1 MSLFEIKRYDEELET
16 ADGYD
21 HLSELLKKI
30 EERKKQRIDKNES
43 DKNEKEKPKKKRKKK
58 SKKKIDDGT
67 NDVSENNDNEIEKD
81 VSGTNN
87 DKDDNNKEENEKNED
102 DKQDFMILG
111 VNNSK
116 KKTKVTRVLPKWLT
130 HPEII
135 SADLTSGP
143 ELDEECRDSLK
154 LDEQLVKALEENGIK
169 KLFPVQLSL
178 IKWMLK
184 CNENRSMGW
193 WPRDTCVSAPTGSGK
208 TLAYVLPVIQQLKN
222 NLICQVRCLIVL
234 PVQELAAQVNRV
246 MLTYCKNT
254 NLKVALITGAA
265 PMEIEQLKLVKKTQ
279 NGDLISKVD
288 IVISTPGRL
297 VDHIEKT
304 QGFTL
309 KYLEFLIID
318 EADRSTD
325 WLKYIPHPHYNIPAL
340 SVKNLQS
347 YSIPPA
353 QKLLFSAT
361 LSQDPEKLSRLNL
374 FQPIL
379 FTSAVLKNHDND
391 EDIDLDKCG
400 EFLGKYTSPVELTE
414 RAFECSAAYKPVA
427 ALKLVTA
434 GEKSEKTLIFT
445 NSGKSA
451 HRLALLLGLMLKDRN
466 IPVDELSAQM
476 MPKQR
481 NEVLE
486 KFSKAQTGVL
496 VSSDALAR
504 GVDIPDVTLVI
515 SYDLPKYIKG
525 YIHRSGRTG
534 RAGKLGTAI
543 SILTNNQ
550 ISAFNRMLASAR
562 KVVPT
567 IETFESLE
575 TVAEEINYADKLTEL
590 GKIISKE
597 EVKSN
602 SNNNNNNNN
611 NKNLEI

>member
-16 ADGYD
+16 SDGYD

-43 DKNEKEKPKKKRKKK
+43 DKIEEEKPKKKRKKK
-58 SKKKIDDGT
+58 SKKIIADGE
-67 NDVSENNDNEIEKD
+67 NDVSEKNDGEVEKD

-87 DKDDNNKEENEKNED
+87 VTEDNNKEESGKNED
-102 DKQDFMILG
+102 DNQDFMILG

-130 HPEII
+130 HPEVI

-143 ELDEECRDSLK
+143 ELDEECRDLLK
-154 LDEQLVKALEENGIK
+154 LDEQLVEALKDNGIK
-169 KLFPVQLSL
+169 KLFPEKLWL
-178 IKWMLK
+178 
-184 CNENRSMGW
+184 
-193 WPRDTCVSAPTGSGK
+193 
-208 TLAYVLPVIQQLKN
+208 IQQLKN
-222 NLICQVRCLIVL
+222 NLIRQVRCLIVL

-325 WLKYIPHPHYNIPAL
+325 WLKYIPHPHYNIPSL
-340 SVKNLQS
+340 TIKNLQS

-353 QKLLFSAT
+353 QNAT

-379 FTSAVLKNHDND
+379 FTSAMLKNHDND

-486 KFSKAQTGVL
+486 KFSKAETGVL
-496 VSSDALAR
+496 VNSDALAR

-567 IETFESLE
+567 IETFDSLE

-602 SNNNNNNNN
+602 SNNNNTNSNNN
-611 NKNLEI
+611 NKSADKKGKKRVAGDDNNSKKDKRQRKESNQIADFKCWE

>member
-193 WPRDTCVSAPTGSGK
+193 WPRDTCVSAPTGS
-208 TLAYVLPVIQQLKN
+208 
-222 NLICQVRCLIVL
+222 VRCLIVL

-466 IPVDELSAQM
+466 IPVDEL
-476 MPKQR
+476 
-481 NEVLE
+481 
-486 KFSKAQTGVL
+486 L